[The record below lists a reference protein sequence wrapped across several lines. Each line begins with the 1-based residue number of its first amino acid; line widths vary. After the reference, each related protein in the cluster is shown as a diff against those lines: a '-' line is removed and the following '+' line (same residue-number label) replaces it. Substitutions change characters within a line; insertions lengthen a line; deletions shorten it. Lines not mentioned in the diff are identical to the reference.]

1 MNRRDRAEFDELE
14 ELLWQAETPEEED
27 EDFSL
32 DDLDFLDEEEEEPE
46 VYRNYANGYG
56 EDDYD
61 NEDEDDFSLEEYAEL
76 CDEPDL
82 DTVYSDTH
90 RRAAPRRSASRK
102 ARKKR
107 RRRGCCGC
115 LTLPFGFLVVV
126 ILGLCLLIQPPKTS
140 EPIGA
145 RKSNTATILVCGT
158 DEDGT
163 RTDTMMLLYLSGS
176 ENKAGLLSLPRDSY
190 TISSTGS
197 VMKLNAIYGRGG
209 CGEEGMEAL
218 MDQVAEIIGY
228 RPDGYILLDFTLVA
242 QIVDTMGGVYMDVP
256 MDMEVASVA
265 LEKGYQHLS
274 GKQLMTLLRFRK
286 GYATADLGRV
296 EMQRSVIKACMEQW
310 LTPSH
315 ISSATKALS
324 LLESSS
330 CSSLRGEHYIW
341 LAKTLLP
348 SMKNLESDTLPG
360 YADYRNNASYY
371 ILNKTEIAEL
381 INESYNPYKEAID
394 ADDLK
399 IAG

>member
-32 DDLDFLDEEEEEPE
+32 DDLDFLNEEEPG
-46 VYRNYANGYG
+46 VYKNYANGYG

-61 NEDEDDFSLEEYAEL
+61 DEDEDNFSLEEYAEL
-76 CDEPDL
+76 CEEPDL
-82 DTVYSDTH
+82 DTVYSDTPH
-90 RRAAPRRSASRK
+90 RAAPRRSASRK

-197 VMKLNAIYGRGG
+197 VMKLNAVYGRGG

-330 CSSLRGEHYIW
+330 CSSLSGEHYIW

-348 SMKNLESDTLPG
+348 AMKNLESDTLPG

-394 ADDLK
+394 ADDLN